1 VKFLFYVPQMAA
13 YGGIERHV
21 CVLAEE
27 AAKRN
32 HHVRFLTT
40 SNSLNEAARGRLL
53 GYGIDFRELP
63 RARDTASQMAKL
75 LWLTREIFAAKLQKW
90 DLIYTNGQSALAS
103 VVWRAAGRRTRI
115 VHHHH
120 TAADTA
126 EQATWAPGFRKVLST
141 APEIVGCSVA
151 TCENIAAAIGR
162 RGIRFLPYFTACPV
176 QADEVEDTVYT
187 PGQPLAF
194 GFVGRLIATKGV
206 GTLCTLS
213 QRSEL
218 SAISWHIYGAGPEYP
233 ESFFQAYPRIRYH
246 GPYRDL
252 SRYGEILREL
262 DALALF
268 SQHNEGMPLSLIEAM
283 SAGLPW
289 IASDRG
295 GTRELAVSRDNCVIV
310 KDPTDLE
317 ATLAD
322 TLTLIERLYA
332 GKTSRRA
339 QRAVYD
345 ERFAP
350 ERVAEQWFAYFE
362 GSRTLAPV

>member
-1 VKFLFYVPQMAA
+1 MAA

-32 HHVRFLTT
+32 HQVRFLTT

-63 RARDTASQMAKL
+63 RARDTASQVAKL
-75 LWLTREIFAAKLQKW
+75 LWLTRETFAAKLQKW

-151 TCENIAAAIGR
+151 TCENIAAALGR

-176 QADEVEDTVYT
+176 QADEVQDTIYT

-194 GFVGRLIATKGV
+194 GFVGRLIGTKGV
-206 GTLCTLS
+206 GTICALS
-213 QRSEL
+213 QRPEL
-218 SAISWHIYGAGPEYP
+218 SAVAWHIYGAGAEYP
-233 ESFFQAYPRIRYH
+233 ESYFRAYPRTRYH

-252 SRYGEILREL
+252 TRYGEILREL

-295 GTRELAVSRDNCVIV
+295 GTRELAVSSENCVVV
-310 KDPTDLE
+310 KDPTNLE

-322 TLTLIERLYA
+322 TLTLIDRLYA

-339 QRAVYD
+339 QRAIYD
-345 ERFAP
+345 QRFAP